1 MHKLSAREYDVLAL
15 VDQGWSDA
23 EIAKRLSISIWT
35 VRTHLRSSASK
46 LGVKSRQQAAHAART
61 LTAFQQAA
69 TAKNR

>member
-23 EIAKRLSISIWT
+23 EIAERLSISIWT

-46 LGVKSRQQAAHAART
+46 LGVKSRQQAAHAARRLST
-61 LTAFQQAA
+61 FQQTT

>member
-1 MHKLSAREYDVLAL
+1 MPSLSARECDVLAL
-15 VDQGWSDA
+15 VDHGWSDA

-46 LGVKSRQQAAHAART
+46 LGVKSRQQAAHAAR
-61 LTAFQQAA
+61 AIVIFQQTT

>member
-1 MHKLSAREYDVLAL
+1 MHSLSARECDVLAL

-46 LGVKSRQQAAHAART
+46 LGVKSRQQAAHAARAIAV
-61 LTAFQQAA
+61 LQQAT